1 MRRELILCLLGSF
14 LIHGGFLWGGELFK
28 KAKSAMSAKEADTSV
43 EVMVMPPQEQDTPE
57 VTPDTAHEVDLSDL
71 APPSQM
77 DVASASVDSAFT
89 QQIQPPPPPRIN
101 KGGIIAIPSGPP
113 SSAIGK
119 GLANVFD
126 VANLDQRPEPRFQ
139 PNPKYPLNLKRAG
152 ITGSVVVQFIVDT
165 AGDVRDAVAVRSTH
179 REFETPAVEVIM
191 KSKFRPGKKGNA
203 VVNSRLEQE
212 IEFSLKAEK

>member
-1 MRRELILCLLGSF
+1 MNRQLILSLLGSL
-14 LIHGGFLWGGELFK
+14 LIHGGILWGGELFA
-28 KAKSAMSAKEADTSV
+28 KAKESIAKKEEAPTV
-43 EVMVMPPQEQDTPE
+43 EVMVMPPPEPETPE
-57 VTPDTAHEVDLSDL
+57 ATPDTAHETDISDL

-89 QQIQPPPPPRIN
+89 QQVQPPPPPRIS
-101 KGGIIAIPSGPP
+101 KGGIVAIPNGP
-113 SSAIGK
+113 SSANIGK

-139 PNPKYPLNLKRAG
+139 PNPKYPMQLKRAG
-152 ITGSVVVQFIVDT
+152 IQGSAVIQFIVDT

-179 REFETPAVEVIM
+179 REFETPAIETVM

-203 VVNSRLEQE
+203 VVNTRMEQE
-212 IEFSLKAEK
+212 VEFSLRAEK

>member
-1 MRRELILCLLGSF
+1 MRRELIFCLIGSF
-14 LIHGGFLWGGELFK
+14 LIHGGFIWGGELFK
-28 KAKSAMSAKEADTSV
+28 KAKAAMGPKEADASV
-43 EVMVMPPQEQDTPE
+43 EVMVMPPQEPDTPE
-57 VTPDTAHEVDLSDL
+57 VTPDTTHEVDLSDL

-113 SSAIGK
+113 ASAIGK

-139 PNPKYPLNLKRAG
+139 PTPKYPLPMKRAG
-152 ITGSVVVQFIVDT
+152 IAGNVVVQYIVDMN
-165 AGDVRDAVAVRSTH
+165 GDVRDAVVVHSTH
-179 REFETPAVEVIM
+179 REFENPAIEAIM

-203 VVNSRLEQE
+203 VVNTRIEQE
-212 IEFSLKAEK
+212 VPFILKAET

>member
-14 LIHGGFLWGGELFK
+14 LIHGGFIWGGELFK

-43 EVMVMPPQEQDTPE
+43 EVMVMPPQEPDTPE
-57 VTPDTAHEVDLSDL
+57 VTPETSHEVDLSDL
-71 APPSQM
+71 APPSQI

-139 PNPKYPLNLKRAG
+139 PNPKYPLALKRAG
-152 ITGSVVVQFIVDT
+152 ITGNAIVQFIVDT
-165 AGDVRDAVAVRSTH
+165 SGDVRDAVVIRSTH
-179 REFETPAVEVIM
+179 REFETPAIEAIM

-203 VVNSRLEQE
+203 VVNARLEQPV
-212 IEFSLKAEK
+212 EFTLSAEK

>member
-1 MRRELILCLLGSF
+1 MNRQLILSLLGSL
-14 LIHGGFLWGGELFK
+14 LIHGGFLWGGELFA
-28 KAKSAMSAKEADTSV
+28 KAKESLVKKEEAPTV
-43 EVMVMPPQEQDTPE
+43 EVMVMPPQEPDTPE
-57 VTPDTAHEVDLSDL
+57 VTPDTAHDTDISDL

-77 DVASASVDSAFT
+77 DVASAAVDSAFT
-89 QQIQPPPPPRIN
+89 QQIQPPPPPRIS
-101 KGGIIAIPSGPP
+101 KGVMAIPTGP
-113 SSAIGK
+113 SSANIGK

-139 PNPKYPLNLKRAG
+139 PNPKYPLPLKRAG
-152 ITGSVVVQFIVDT
+152 IQGSAVIQFIVDT

-179 REFETPAVEVIM
+179 REFEAPAIETIM

-203 VVNSRLEQE
+203 VVNTRMEQE